1 MAAPVINTTT
11 SVLGYKQWETWN
23 FQPVGTPPATY
34 WNVSGLP
41 AGMDFNAVSGLISGA
56 AEVPGVYDI
65 GLIAGNDD
73 GISAQIVI
81 TIGIEAT
88 GIAVPSDE
96 VDLWINL
103 QTREVSNAYPPKRDD
118 NPLYSLKQ
126 NDDVF
131 FRLRFHKNGVVA
143 DLDLDSLFFAI
154 KELDSESILMSSST
168 WEKIGTGENTSYRLR
183 ATLTDAKI
191 DSALSNYEED
201 TGTKFTALSEFE
213 WYAPALLG
221 GGTSVSSSQTFPLE
235 IVREIHI
242 ND

>member
-1 MAAPVINTTT
+1 MAVPTINTTT

-23 FQPVGTPPATY
+23 FQPVATPPATY

-41 AGMDFNAVSGLISGA
+41 EGMDFNAVSGLISGA

-81 TIGIEAT
+81 TIGIEAS
-88 GIAVPSDE
+88 GITEPSDE

-103 QTREVSNAYPPKRDD
+103 QTRAVTTSYPGTKTLD
-118 NPLYSLKQ
+118 PLYTLKS

-131 FRLRFHKNGVVA
+131 FRIRFHKNGVVA
-143 DLDLDSLFFAI
+143 DLDLDALWFAI
-154 KELDSESILMSSST
+154 KELDTEAILLESNV
-168 WEKIGTGENTSYRLR
+168 WEKIGTGENTSFRLR
-183 ATLTDAKI
+183 ATLTSTAI

-221 GGTSVSSSQTFPLE
+221 GGTSVTSTQTFPLE